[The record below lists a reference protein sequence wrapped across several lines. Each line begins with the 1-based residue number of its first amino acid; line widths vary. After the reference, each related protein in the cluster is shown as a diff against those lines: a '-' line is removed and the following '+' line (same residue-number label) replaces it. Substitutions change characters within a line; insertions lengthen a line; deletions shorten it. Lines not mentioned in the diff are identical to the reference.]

1 MSTAFVLLSPPPMS
15 RPSREVRS
23 VWLCANVVVCADIKR
38 IATEKQVK
46 VAGPI
51 RLPTKYLRITTRKS
65 PCGEGTNTWEHLEM
79 RIHKRVIDL
88 IAFVALRVDY
98 CLAPL
103 RSSRASPPSRS
114 MLLSRSKS
122 PLTKNDFHWKA
133 CLIITNKQT
142 WSIQITLLFRYSVFF
157 SLGFRAGSLAHV
169 SKRETTNIP
178 QMIHREL
185 WVM

>member
-1 MSTAFVLLSPPPMS
+1 M
-15 RPSREVRS
+15 
-23 VWLCANVVVCADIKR
+23 CANAVVCADIKR

-51 RLPTKYLRITTRKS
+51 RLPTKFLRITTRKS

-88 IAFVALRVDY
+88 IAYVALQVDY
-98 CLAPL
+98 CVAPL

-122 PLTKNDFHWKA
+122 PLTKYDFHWRA
-133 CLIITNKQT
+133 CLMRTNKQIGG
-142 WSIQITLLFRYSVFF
+142 WSYTNTNHCFVIQIS
-157 SLGFRAGSLAHV
+157 SLWASGQAVWPMSAGG
-169 SKRETTNIP
+169 RQRTYP
-178 QMIHREL
+178 R
-185 WVM
+185 

>member
-1 MSTAFVLLSPPPMS
+1 M
-15 RPSREVRS
+15 R
-23 VWLCANVVVCADIKR
+23 LCANAVVCADIKR

-88 IAFVALRVDY
+88 IAYVALRVDY

-122 PLTKNDFHWKA
+122 PLTKNDFPWRV
-133 CLIITNKQT
+133 CLMKQT
-142 WSIQITLLFRYSVFF
+142 SKQVYTSHIIVSLFSFLLFGLQSRKFGPRQQEGDSEHTPDDPQRTAGDVIPSQLIREVFVV
-157 SLGFRAGSLAHV
+157 LQI
-169 SKRETTNIP
+169 K
-178 QMIHREL
+178 
-185 WVM
+185 

>member
-1 MSTAFVLLSPPPMS
+1 M
-15 RPSREVRS
+15 
-23 VWLCANVVVCADIKR
+23 CADIKR
-38 IATEKQVK
+38 IATEKKVK

-122 PLTKNDFHWKA
+122 PFTKNDFHWKA

-169 SKRETTNIP
+169 SRREAANIP
-178 QMIHREL
+178 QIIHREL
-185 WVM
+185 LVM